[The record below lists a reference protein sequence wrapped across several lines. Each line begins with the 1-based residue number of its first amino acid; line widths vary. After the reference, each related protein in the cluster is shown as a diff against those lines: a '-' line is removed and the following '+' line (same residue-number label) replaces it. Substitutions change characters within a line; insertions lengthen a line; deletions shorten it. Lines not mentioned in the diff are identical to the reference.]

1 MSQTDPEETYMS
13 TQRRMVVLA
22 GIAALGLSGL
32 AAPALAHHSFAMF
45 DQQQEKT
52 LSGVVEKF
60 EWTNPHTFIWLDVAN
75 GQAVE
80 QWGIEGMSPNFLERR
95 GWTKNTLAPGDKV
108 TVIFHPL
115 RDGSKGGSFVKVV
128 LANGKEM
135 NMLGQS

>member
-1 MSQTDPEETYMS
+1 MS